1 MQGPSTS
8 DRTILHEVPSGS
20 RPPLVPEHILQQ
32 LPSQL
37 QHFHDAYLHAPQDV
51 DCFQIVMPAGLLH
64 NYQYNFIMSWD
75 DVTDFLT
82 LDELDISIIQ
92 VWTM

>member
-1 MQGPSTS
+1 MPGPSTS
-8 DRTILHEVPSGS
+8 DRTILREVSSVS
-20 RPPLVPEHILQQ
+20 RPPLVPEHVLRQ

-37 QHFHDAYLHAPQDV
+37 QQFHEAYLQAPWDV
-51 DCFQIVMPAGLLH
+51 DCFQIVMSAGLLH
-64 NYQYNFIMSWD
+64 DFEYSFMMSWD
-75 DVTDFLT
+75 DVLNFLT